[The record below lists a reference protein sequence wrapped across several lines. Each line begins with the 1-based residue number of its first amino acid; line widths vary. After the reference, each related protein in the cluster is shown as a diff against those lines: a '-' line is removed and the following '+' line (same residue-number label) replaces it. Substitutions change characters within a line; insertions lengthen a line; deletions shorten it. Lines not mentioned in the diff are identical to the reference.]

1 MSGRLRIIA
10 GSLGGRLIEVPEA
23 GTRPFADRVRQALF
37 AVLEPRLPGAH
48 VLDLCAGSGAAG
60 IEALSRGAESVLF
73 VDLSRRA
80 AEVIRRNLAGLDL
93 VARAEVRVA
102 DAGSSAA
109 SLAAGGRVFDLV
121 VADPPYDDLAVRRE
135 ILRVLGA
142 TPSALAAQGL
152 LVLSGRKQKEGA
164 VQEGAAREEGSGLR
178 LVRSLT
184 FGETVVELYERDVDQ
199 VRATEQVRE
208 TEEA

>member
-10 GSLGGRLIEVPEA
+10 GSLGGRLIEVPEE

-37 AVLEPRLPGAH
+37 AVLEPRLPGAR

-80 AEVIRRNLAGLDL
+80 AEVIRRNLTGLNL
-93 VARAEVRVA
+93 VARSEVRIA
-102 DAGSSAA
+102 DAGSSALSLTA
-109 SLAAGGRVFDLV
+109 SGRTFDLV
-121 VADPPYDDLAVRRE
+121 IADPPYDDLAVRRD
-135 ILRVLGA
+135 ILSALGA
-142 TPSALAAQGL
+142 NPSPLAVQGL

-164 VQEGAAREEGSGLR
+164 AQEGGSGLR

-184 FGETVVELYERDVDQ
+184 FGETVVELYERDVDP
-199 VRATEQVRE
+199 VRETEQARE

>member
-1 MSGRLRIIA
+1 MSNRLRIIA
-10 GSLGGRLIEVPEA
+10 GSLGGRLIEVPEE

-37 AVLEPRLPGAH
+37 AVLEPRLPGAR

-60 IEALSRGAESVLF
+60 IEALSRGAASVLF

-102 DAGSSAA
+102 DAGSSAV
-109 SLAAGGRVFDLV
+109 SLAASGRVFDLV
-121 VADPPYDDLAVRRE
+121 IADPPYDDLAVRRN
-135 ILRVLGA
+135 ILRALGT
-142 TPSALAAQGL
+142 TPSALAAHGL

-164 VQEGAAREEGSGLR
+164 AQGAAREWGSGLR

-184 FGETVVELYERDVDQ
+184 FGETVVELYERDVDH

>member
-1 MSGRLRIIA
+1 MSNRLRIIA
-10 GSLGGRLIEVPEA
+10 GSLGGRLIEVPEE

-60 IEALSRGAESVLF
+60 IEALSRGAASVLF

-109 SLAAGGRVFDLV
+109 SLAASGRVFDLV
-121 VADPPYDDLAVRRE
+121 IADPPYDDLAVRRN
-135 ILRVLGA
+135 ILRALGT

-152 LVLSGRKQKEGA
+152 LVISGRKQKEGA
-164 VQEGAAREEGSGLR
+164 AQGAAREGGSGLR

-184 FGETVVELYERDVDQ
+184 FGETVIELYERDVDH

>member
-1 MSGRLRIIA
+1 MSNRLRIIA
-10 GSLGGRLIEVPEA
+10 GSLGGRLIEVPEE

-37 AVLEPRLPGAH
+37 AVLEPRLPGAR

-60 IEALSRGAESVLF
+60 IEALSRGAASVLF

-93 VARAEVRVA
+93 VTRAEVRVA
-102 DAGSSAA
+102 DAGSSAV
-109 SLAAGGRVFDLV
+109 SLAASGRVFDLV
-121 VADPPYDDLAVRRE
+121 IADPPYDDLAVRRN
-135 ILRVLGA
+135 ILRALGT
-142 TPSALAAQGL
+142 TPSALAAHGL

-164 VQEGAAREEGSGLR
+164 AQGAAREGGSGLR

-184 FGETVVELYERDVDQ
+184 FGETVVELYERDVDH

>member
-1 MSGRLRIIA
+1 MSNRLRIIA
-10 GSLGGRLIEVPEA
+10 GSLGGRLIEVPEE

-93 VARAEVRVA
+93 VAHAEVRVS
-102 DAGSSAA
+102 DAGSIAA
-109 SLAAGGRVFDLV
+109 SLTASGRVFDLV
-121 VADPPYDDLAVRRE
+121 IADPPYDDLAVRRS
-135 ILRVLGA
+135 ILRALGA

-152 LVLSGRKQKEGA
+152 LVISGRKQKEGA
-164 VQEGAAREEGSGLR
+164 AQGAARQGGSGLR

-184 FGETVVELYERDVDQ
+184 FGETVVELYERDVDH

>member
-1 MSGRLRIIA
+1 MSNRLRIIA
-10 GSLGGRLIEVPEA
+10 GSLGGRLIEVPEE

-60 IEALSRGAESVLF
+60 IEALSRGAASVLF

-109 SLAAGGRVFDLV
+109 SLAASGRVFDLV
-121 VADPPYDDLAVRRE
+121 IADPPYDDLAVRRN
-135 ILRVLGA
+135 ILRALGT
-142 TPSALAAQGL
+142 TPSALAAHGL

-164 VQEGAAREEGSGLR
+164 AQGAAREGGSGLR

-184 FGETVVELYERDVDQ
+184 FGETVIELYERDVDH

>member
-1 MSGRLRIIA
+1 MSNRLRIIA
-10 GSLGGRLIEVPEA
+10 GSLGGRLIEVPEE

-37 AVLEPRLPGAH
+37 AVLEPRLPGAR

-60 IEALSRGAESVLF
+60 IEALSRGAASVLF

-102 DAGSSAA
+102 DAGSSAV
-109 SLAAGGRVFDLV
+109 SLAASGRVFDLV
-121 VADPPYDDLAVRRE
+121 IADPPYDDLAVRRN
-135 ILRVLGA
+135 ILRALGT
-142 TPSALAAQGL
+142 TPSALAAHGL

-164 VQEGAAREEGSGLR
+164 AQGAAREGGSGLR

-184 FGETVVELYERDVDQ
+184 FGETVVELYERDVDH

>member
-1 MSGRLRIIA
+1 
-10 GSLGGRLIEVPEA
+10 V
-23 GTRPFADRVRQALF
+23 
-37 AVLEPRLPGAH
+37 
-48 VLDLCAGSGAAG
+48 
-60 IEALSRGAESVLF
+60 SVLF

-109 SLAAGGRVFDLV
+109 SLTASGRVFDLV
-121 VADPPYDDLAVRRE
+121 IADPPYDDLAVRRN
-135 ILRVLGA
+135 ILRALGA

-152 LVLSGRKQKEGA
+152 LVISGRKQKVGA
-164 VQEGAAREEGSGLR
+164 ALGAAREGGSGLR

-199 VRATEQVRE
+199 VRATEQVPE

>member
-1 MSGRLRIIA
+1 MSNRLRIIA
-10 GSLGGRLIEVPEA
+10 GSLGGRLIEVPEE

-37 AVLEPRLPGAH
+37 AVLEPRLPGAR

-60 IEALSRGAESVLF
+60 IEALSRGAASVLF

-102 DAGSSAA
+102 DAGSSASLFAA
-109 SLAAGGRVFDLV
+109 SGREFDLV
-121 VADPPYDDLAVRRE
+121 IADPPYDDLTLRRD
-135 ILRVLGA
+135 ILRALGA
-142 TPSALAAQGL
+142 TPSPLAAQGL

-164 VQEGAAREEGSGLR
+164 GQEGAAQEKGSGLR

-184 FGETVVELYERDVDQ
+184 FGETMVELYERNVDHVQ
-199 VRATEQVRE
+199 EAEQVAEMEE
-208 TEEA
+208 T

>member
-1 MSGRLRIIA
+1 MSNRLRIIA
-10 GSLGGRLIEVPEA
+10 GSLGGRLIEVPEE

-37 AVLEPRLPGAH
+37 AVLEPRLSGAH

-93 VARAEVRVA
+93 VAHAEVRVS
-102 DAGSSAA
+102 DAGSIAA
-109 SLAAGGRVFDLV
+109 SLTASGRVFDLV
-121 VADPPYDDLAVRRE
+121 IADPPYDDLAVRRS
-135 ILRVLGA
+135 ILRALGA

-152 LVLSGRKQKEGA
+152 LVISGRKQKEGA
-164 VQEGAAREEGSGLR
+164 AQGAAREGGSGLR

-184 FGETVVELYERDVDQ
+184 FGETVIELYGRDVDH

>member
-1 MSGRLRIIA
+1 MSNRLRIIA
-10 GSLGGRLIEVPEA
+10 GSLGGRLIEVPEE

-80 AEVIRRNLAGLDL
+80 AEVIRLNLAGLDL

-109 SLAAGGRVFDLV
+109 SLVASGRAFDLV
-121 VADPPYDDLAVRRE
+121 IADPPYDDLAVRRS
-135 ILRVLGA
+135 ILRALGA

-152 LVLSGRKQKEGA
+152 LVISGRKQKEGA
-164 VQEGAAREEGSGLR
+164 AQGAAREGGSGLR

-184 FGETVVELYERDVDQ
+184 FGETVIELYERDVDH

>member
-1 MSGRLRIIA
+1 MSNRLRIIA
-10 GSLGGRLIEVPEA
+10 GSLGGRLIEVPEE

-48 VLDLCAGSGAAG
+48 LLDLCAGSGAAG
-60 IEALSRGAESVLF
+60 IEALSRGAASVLF

-102 DAGSSAA
+102 DAGGSAV
-109 SLAAGGRVFDLV
+109 SLAASGRVFDLV
-121 VADPPYDDLAVRRE
+121 IADPPYDDLAVRRN
-135 ILRVLGA
+135 ILRALGT
-142 TPSALAAQGL
+142 TPSALAAHGL

-164 VQEGAAREEGSGLR
+164 AQGAAREGGSGLR

-184 FGETVVELYERDVDQ
+184 FGETVVELYERDVDH

>member
-1 MSGRLRIIA
+1 MSNRLRIIA
-10 GSLGGRLIEVPEA
+10 GSLGGRLIEVPEE

-60 IEALSRGAESVLF
+60 IEALSRGAASVLF

-93 VARAEVRVA
+93 VARSEVHVA
-102 DAGSSAA
+102 DAGSSAV
-109 SLAAGGRVFDLV
+109 SLAASGRVFDLV
-121 VADPPYDDLAVRRE
+121 IADPPYDDLAIRRS
-135 ILRVLGA
+135 ILRALGA

-152 LVLSGRKQKEGA
+152 LVISGRKQKEGA
-164 VQEGAAREEGSGLR
+164 AQGAAREGGSGLR

-184 FGETVVELYERDVDQ
+184 FGETVIELYERDVDH

>member
-1 MSGRLRIIA
+1 MSNRLRIIA
-10 GSLGGRLIEVPEA
+10 GSLGGRLIEVPEE

-37 AVLEPRLPGAH
+37 AVLEPRLPGAR

-109 SLAAGGRVFDLV
+109 SLTASGRVFDLV
-121 VADPPYDDLAVRRE
+121 IADPPYDDLAVRRS
-135 ILRVLGA
+135 ILRALGA

-152 LVLSGRKQKEGA
+152 LVISGRKQKEGA
-164 VQEGAAREEGSGLR
+164 AQGAAREGGSGLR

-184 FGETVVELYERDVDQ
+184 FGETVVELYERDVDHVQ
-199 VRATEQVRE
+199 ETEQVAE

>member
-1 MSGRLRIIA
+1 MSNRLRIIA
-10 GSLGGRLIEVPEA
+10 GSLGGRLIEVPEE

-48 VLDLCAGSGAAG
+48 LLDLCAGSGAAG
-60 IEALSRGAESVLF
+60 IEALSRGAASVLF

-102 DAGSSAA
+102 DAGGSAV
-109 SLAAGGRVFDLV
+109 SLAASGRVFDLV
-121 VADPPYDDLAVRRE
+121 IADPPYDDLAVRRN
-135 ILRVLGA
+135 ILRALGT
-142 TPSALAAQGL
+142 TPSALAAHGL
-152 LVLSGRKQKEGA
+152 LVLSGRKQKDGA
-164 VQEGAAREEGSGLR
+164 AQGAAREGGSGLR

-184 FGETVVELYERDVDQ
+184 FGETVVELYERDVDH

>member
-1 MSGRLRIIA
+1 MSNRLRIIA
-10 GSLGGRLIEVPEA
+10 GSLGGRLIEVPEE

-60 IEALSRGAESVLF
+60 IEALSRGAASVLF

-102 DAGSSAA
+102 DAGSSAV
-109 SLAAGGRVFDLV
+109 SLAASGRVFDLV
-121 VADPPYDDLAVRRE
+121 IADPPYDDLAVRRS
-135 ILRVLGA
+135 ILRALGA

-152 LVLSGRKQKEGA
+152 LVISGRKQKEGA
-164 VQEGAAREEGSGLR
+164 AQGAAREGGSGLR
-178 LVRSLT
+178 LVRNLT
-184 FGETVVELYERDVDQ
+184 FGETVVELYERDVDHVQ
-199 VRATEQVRE
+199 ETEQVAE
-208 TEEA
+208 TEET

>member
-1 MSGRLRIIA
+1 MSNRLRIIA
-10 GSLGGRLIEVPEA
+10 GSLGGRLCEVPEE

-37 AVLEPRLPGAH
+37 AVLEPRLPGAR

-93 VARAEVRVA
+93 VAHAEVRVS
-102 DAGSSAA
+102 DAGSIAA
-109 SLAAGGRVFDLV
+109 SLTASGRVFDLV
-121 VADPPYDDLAVRRE
+121 IADPPYDDLAVRRS
-135 ILRVLGA
+135 ILRALGA

-152 LVLSGRKQKEGA
+152 LVISGRKQKEGA
-164 VQEGAAREEGSGLR
+164 AQGAAREGGSGLR

-184 FGETVVELYERDVDQ
+184 FGETVVELYERDVDHVQ
-199 VRATEQVRE
+199 EREQVAE

>member
-1 MSGRLRIIA
+1 MSNRLRIIA

-80 AEVIRRNLAGLDL
+80 ADVIRRNLAGLDL

-109 SLAAGGRVFDLV
+109 SLMASGRVFDLV
-121 VADPPYDDLAVRRE
+121 IADPPYDDLAVRRS
-135 ILRVLGA
+135 ILRALGA

-152 LVLSGRKQKEGA
+152 LVISGRKQKEGA
-164 VQEGAAREEGSGLR
+164 AQGAAREGGSGLR
-178 LVRSLT
+178 LVRNLT
-184 FGETVVELYERDVDQ
+184 FGETVVELYERDVDH

>member
-1 MSGRLRIIA
+1 MSNRLRIIA
-10 GSLGGRLIEVPEA
+10 GSLGGRLIEVPEE

-60 IEALSRGAESVLF
+60 IEALSRGAASVLF

-93 VARAEVRVA
+93 VARTEVRVA
-102 DAGSSAA
+102 DAGSSAV
-109 SLAAGGRVFDLV
+109 SLAASGRVFDLV
-121 VADPPYDDLAVRRE
+121 IADPPYDDLAVRRN
-135 ILRVLGA
+135 ILRALGT

-164 VQEGAAREEGSGLR
+164 AQGAAREGGSGLR

-184 FGETVVELYERDVDQ
+184 FGETVIELYERDVDH

>member
-1 MSGRLRIIA
+1 VSGRLRIIA
-10 GSLGGRLIEVPEA
+10 GALRGRLIEVPEE

-37 AVLEPRLPGAH
+37 AVLEPRLPDAR

-80 AEVIRRNLAGLDL
+80 AEVIRRNLTGLNL
-93 VARAEVRVA
+93 VARAEVRVV

-109 SLAAGGRVFDLV
+109 SLAASGREFDLV
-121 VADPPYDDLAVRRE
+121 IADPPYDDLALRRD

-142 TPSALAAQGL
+142 TPSPLAAQGL
-152 LVLSGRKQKEGA
+152 LVLSGRKQKK
-164 VQEGAAREEGSGLR
+164 GAAEEGVSGLR

-184 FGETVVELYERDVDQ
+184 FGETVAELYERDVDQ
-199 VRATEQVRE
+199 APE
-208 TEEA
+208 TEES

>member
-1 MSGRLRIIA
+1 MSNRLRIIA
-10 GSLGGRLIEVPEA
+10 GSLGGRLIEVPEE

-60 IEALSRGAESVLF
+60 IEALSRGAASVLF
-73 VDLSRRA
+73 IDLSRRA

-93 VARAEVRVA
+93 VAHAEVRVA

-109 SLAAGGRVFDLV
+109 SLAASERVFDLV
-121 VADPPYDDLAVRRE
+121 IADPPYDDLVVRRN
-135 ILRVLGA
+135 ILRALGA

-152 LVLSGRKQKEGA
+152 LVLSGRKQKERA
-164 VQEGAAREEGSGLR
+164 AQDAAREGGSGLR
-178 LVRSLT
+178 LVRNLT
-184 FGETVVELYERDVDQ
+184 FGETVVELYERDVDHVQ
-199 VRATEQVRE
+199 ETEQVAE
-208 TEEA
+208 TEET

>member
-1 MSGRLRIIA
+1 MSSRLRIIA
-10 GSLGGRLIEVPEA
+10 GELRGRLIEVPET

-37 AVLEPRLPGAH
+37 AVLEPRIPGAR

-80 AEVIRRNLAGLDL
+80 TEVIKRNLAGLDL
-93 VARAEVRVA
+93 VARAEVRSA

-109 SLAAGGRVFDLV
+109 SIAASGREFDLV
-121 VADPPYDDLAVRRE
+121 IADPPYDDLVLRRD
-135 ILRVLGA
+135 ILLALGA
-142 TPSALAAQGL
+142 NPSPLAAQGL

-164 VQEGAAREEGSGLR
+164 AQEGAAQKGGSGLR
-178 LVRSLT
+178 SVRSLT
-184 FGETVVELYERDVDQ
+184 FGESTIELYERDVDHLRESEH
-199 VRATEQVRE
+199 VRY
-208 TEEA
+208 TEET

>member
-1 MSGRLRIIA
+1 
-10 GSLGGRLIEVPEA
+10 
-23 GTRPFADRVRQALF
+23 
-37 AVLEPRLPGAH
+37 VLEPRLPGAH

-60 IEALSRGAESVLF
+60 IEALSRGAASVLF

-80 AEVIRRNLAGLDL
+80 AEVIRRNLVGLDL

-109 SLAAGGRVFDLV
+109 SLTANGRVFDLV
-121 VADPPYDDLAVRRE
+121 IADPPYDDLAVRHE

-164 VQEGAAREEGSGLR
+164 VQEGAAQEEGSGLR

-184 FGETVVELYERDVDQ
+184 FGETVVELYERDVNH
-199 VRATEQVRE
+199 VRE

>member
-1 MSGRLRIIA
+1 MSNRLRIIA
-10 GSLGGRLIEVPEA
+10 GSLGGRLIEVPEE

-37 AVLEPRLPGAH
+37 AVLEPRLPGAR

-93 VARAEVRVA
+93 VAHAEVRVS
-102 DAGSSAA
+102 DAGSIAA
-109 SLAAGGRVFDLV
+109 SLTASGRVFDLV
-121 VADPPYDDLAVRRE
+121 IADPPYDDLAVRRS
-135 ILRVLGA
+135 ILRALGA

-152 LVLSGRKQKEGA
+152 LVISGRKQKEGA
-164 VQEGAAREEGSGLR
+164 AQGAARQGGSGLR

-184 FGETVVELYERDVDQ
+184 FGETVVELYERDVDH

>member
-1 MSGRLRIIA
+1 MSNRLRIIA
-10 GSLGGRLIEVPEA
+10 GSLGGRLIEVPEE

-93 VARAEVRVA
+93 VAHAEVRVS
-102 DAGSSAA
+102 DAGSIAA
-109 SLAAGGRVFDLV
+109 SLTASGRVFDLV
-121 VADPPYDDLAVRRE
+121 IADPPYDDLAVRRS
-135 ILRVLGA
+135 ILRALGA

-152 LVLSGRKQKEGA
+152 LVISGRKQKEGA
-164 VQEGAAREEGSGLR
+164 AQGAAREGGSGLR

-184 FGETVVELYERDVDQ
+184 FGETVIELYERDVDH

>member
-1 MSGRLRIIA
+1 MSNRLRIIA
-10 GSLGGRLIEVPEA
+10 GSLGGRLIEVPEE

-60 IEALSRGAESVLF
+60 IEALSRGAASVLF

-102 DAGSSAA
+102 DAGSSAV
-109 SLAAGGRVFDLV
+109 SLAASGRVFDLV
-121 VADPPYDDLAVRRE
+121 IADPPYDDLAVRRN
-135 ILRVLGA
+135 ILRALGA

-164 VQEGAAREEGSGLR
+164 AQGAAREGGSGLR
-178 LVRSLT
+178 LVRNLT
-184 FGETVVELYERDVDQ
+184 FGETVIELYERDIDH

>member
-1 MSGRLRIIA
+1 MSNRLRIIA
-10 GSLGGRLIEVPEA
+10 GSLGGRLIEVPEE

-60 IEALSRGAESVLF
+60 IEALSRGAASVLF

-109 SLAAGGRVFDLV
+109 SLAASGRVFDLV
-121 VADPPYDDLAVRRE
+121 IADPPYDDLAVRRN
-135 ILRVLGA
+135 ILRALGT

-164 VQEGAAREEGSGLR
+164 AQGAAREGGSGLR

-184 FGETVVELYERDVDQ
+184 FGETVIELYERDVDH

>member
-1 MSGRLRIIA
+1 MSNRLRIIA
-10 GSLGGRLIEVPEA
+10 GSLGGRLIEVPEE

-37 AVLEPRLPGAH
+37 AVLEPRLPGAR

-93 VARAEVRVA
+93 VAHAEVRVS
-102 DAGSSAA
+102 DAGSIAA
-109 SLAAGGRVFDLV
+109 SLTASGRVFDLV
-121 VADPPYDDLAVRRE
+121 IADPPYDDLAVRRSN
-135 ILRVLGA
+135 LRALGA

-152 LVLSGRKQKEGA
+152 LVISGRKQKEGA
-164 VQEGAAREEGSGLR
+164 AQGAAREGGSGLR

-184 FGETVVELYERDVDQ
+184 FGETVVELYERDVDH